1 MRNDRTTQASQP
13 ASHVEPGPD
22 RHSTGRH
29 STGRHGTDRQST
41 GGHATGGHATGGH
54 ATGGHATGGHGTGW
68 RGAGREVT
76 VAGLLVVA
84 VTAAAWALEGPAV
97 ASFTALAYAALS
109 LVALRALIEPH
120 ERPQSPHLSHELGP
134 SRSFLGF
141 WRTRSDLVDATT
153 SLSAW
158 DNALRPRLT
167 NLLAARLSERHGIS
181 LTDDP
186 EAARRVLT
194 GGTAGAPGKTG
205 GTARTAGRSDLW
217 TWIDPQR
224 QTPPD
229 AGSRPGIPPR
239 VLAALIDRLERL

>member
-1 MRNDRTTQASQP
+1 MTHDQASPAPKP
-13 ASHVEPGPD
+13 ASRDAPAGGP
-22 RHSTGRH
+22 
-29 STGRHGTDRQST
+29 
-41 GGHATGGHATGGH
+41 
-54 ATGGHATGGHGTGW
+54 GW
-68 RGAGREVT
+68 RDAGREVT
-76 VAGLLVVA
+76 VAVLLVLA
-84 VTAAAWALEGPAV
+84 LTAAAWALEGPA
-97 ASFTALAYAALS
+97 AAWFTALACAALS

-120 ERPQSPHLSHELGP
+120 EPPRAPPPSYELGP

-141 WRTRSDLVDATT
+141 WRTRSDLADATR

-181 LTDDP
+181 LADDP

-194 GGTAGAPGKTG
+194 GNRPG
-205 GTARTAGRSDLW
+205 GRDLW

-224 QTPPD
+224 QTPPG
-229 AGSRPGIPPR
+229 AGSQPGIPPH